1 MNDNYKPVALIIRDG
16 WGENHN
22 SAHDA
27 FNAVKLAR
35 TPVADAISAG
45 CPRTEIGACG
55 LDVGLPEGIFGNSEV
70 GHQNIGAGRVVAQE
84 IVRIDEAFAAGEVLL
99 KPVIGVGLTRLRVN
113 GGKLHL
119 VGLISD
125 AGVHS
130 TLDHL
135 YKLLEAARDKMVPD
149 LDVCIHAL
157 TDGRDSPPQSGIGYV
172 RQIERKCR
180 EIGVGRIASVCG
192 RYWGMDRDNRWER
205 VEKAYNCFIGKE
217 AQSARNAEE
226 AVQRY
231 YDKPSSDSLKGD
243 EFITPTWIANEKGE
257 PSGAISDGDTVIFF
271 NFRGDRPREIT
282 RAFIDEEFDGF
293 SREKKLDLFYIAMT
307 EYQKGL
313 CNNILFR
320 KPPKMKNILGE
331 YLSEQGIPQF
341 RCAETEKYPHVTFF
355 FNDYREE
362 PFPGE
367 ERSLIPSVRDV
378 PTYDLKPEM
387 SARGIC
393 EATKE
398 AILSRKYGLIVVNF
412 ANADMVGH
420 SGSLEA
426 AIKACETV
434 DACVGELLES
444 IKEVGGAALV
454 TADHGN
460 SDQMWDPEN
469 EVPHT
474 AHTLNP
480 VELVLVGNGCEKL
493 RLKEGGRLSDI
504 APTLLHLM
512 GLEQP
517 AEMTGECLVIRP
529 V

>member
-1 MNDNYKPVALIIRDG
+1 MKDIKPVVLIIRDG
-16 WGENHN
+16 WGVNPHQ
-22 SAHDA
+22 AHDA
-27 FNAVKLAR
+27 FNAVKLAE
-35 TPVADAISAG
+35 TPVSDAIAKT
-45 CPRTEIGACG
+45 CPSTEICASG
-55 LDVGLPEGIFGNSEV
+55 LNVGLPAGIFGNSEV
-70 GHQNIGAGRVVAQE
+70 GHQNIGAGRIAPQE
-84 IVRIDEAFAAGEVLL
+84 IVRIDKAFAAGEVLL

-119 VGLISD
+119 MGLVSD

-130 TLDHL
+130 TLEHL
-135 YKLLEAARDKMVPD
+135 YKLLEVARDKLVPD

-157 TDGRDSPPQSGIGYV
+157 TDGRDSPPQSGLGYIN
-172 RQIERKCR
+172 QIENKCK
-180 EIGVGRIASVCG
+180 EIGIGRIASVCG
-192 RYWGMDRDNRWER
+192 RYWAMDRDRRWDR
-205 VEKAYNCFIGKE
+205 VEKAYNCLVGKE
-217 AQSARNAEE
+217 GQCARSAEE

-231 YDKPSSDSLKGD
+231 YDNPSGDSLKGD
-243 EFITPTWIANEKGE
+243 EFITPTWIADENGE
-257 PSGAISDGDTVIFF
+257 PSGPISDGDTVIFF

-282 RAFIDEEFDGF
+282 RVFIDDDFSEFP
-293 SREKKLDLFYIAMT
+293 REKKLDLFFVTMT
-307 EYQKGL
+307 EYEKGL
-313 CNNILFR
+313 CKNMLFP
-320 KPPKMKNILGE
+320 KPTKMKNTLGE
-331 YLSEQGIPQF
+331 YVSQSGIAQF

-367 ERSLIPSVRDV
+367 ERALIPSPRDV
-378 PTYDLKPEM
+378 PTYDHKPEM

-412 ANADMVGH
+412 ANPDMVGH
-420 SGSLEA
+420 TGSLEA

-434 DACVGELLES
+434 DACLGELLEAL
-444 IKEVGGAALV
+444 EQAGGAALV

-460 SDQMWDPEN
+460 ADQMWDPQN

-480 VELVLVGNGCEKL
+480 VEVVLAGAGEGCRGL
-493 RLKEGGRLSDI
+493 RLKEGGRLADI

-512 GLEQP
+512 GLEKP
-517 AEMTGECLVIRP
+517 PEMTGECLIV
-529 V
+529 